1 MYITL
6 YFKNVSIIFH
16 SISILIDFSKL
27 NYYSLFNSSKDFR
40 HYHKI
45 PTNFVLRLILN
56 ISEKYLT
63 AILYSIIA
71 INVFY
76 CVKNPTS
83 NY

>member
-27 NYYSLFNSSKDFR
+27 NYYSLFNS
-40 HYHKI
+40 
-45 PTNFVLRLILN
+45 TNFVLRLILN